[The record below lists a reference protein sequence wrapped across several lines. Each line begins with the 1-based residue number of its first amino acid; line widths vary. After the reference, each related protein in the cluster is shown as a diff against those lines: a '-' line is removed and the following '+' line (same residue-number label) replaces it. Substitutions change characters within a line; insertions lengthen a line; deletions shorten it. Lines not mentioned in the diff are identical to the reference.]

1 MSEKELI
8 EYIQQN
14 LEHSPMIDTETGIKA
29 LKKLAEIAQ
38 KENIDWALAGGI
50 AMHLYG
56 SPRMT
61 KDVDTISA
69 GFLSLEGKHRLS
81 FGGISYEVKVGKKL
95 VTVDWIVRSDDYAE
109 YYRQALKDAVILPN
123 GLKVLTPEWLVIL
136 KSIAGR
142 AKDRDDAVYLL
153 QRKKTVKREK
163 IREHVLKVGGEEA
176 WRFAKLRFQEFYEV
190 ADGKTS
196 TQEKYYIEE
205 VK

>member
-163 IREHVLKVGGEEA
+163 IRENVLKVGGEEA
-176 WRFAKLRFQEFYEV
+176 WRFAKLRFQELYEI
-190 ADGKTS
+190 ADGKST
-196 TQEKYYIEE
+196 TQEKYYIDE